1 MRQSFAKTR
10 RDERLVIKEVI
21 HAMQNFVSED
31 EGVSIIVF
39 KPTSDKFGKH
49 VDFQKVLKLTLRTQG
64 STSMRPS
71 LCQSTAK

>member
-39 KPTSDKFGKH
+39 KPTFAKA
-49 VDFQKVLKLTLRTQG
+49 VDQVVSGGVSGWLRDGRGLLRTN
-64 STSMRPS
+64 
-71 LCQSTAK
+71 LLFAKAS